1 MTAFDCDNGSLD
13 GQQSKAI
20 NTAVR
25 TLDERAELARG
36 ELPEADRIAQEDAPQ
51 VIEIGV
57 QFVEAVIDL
66 GGDLDTDP
74 QTSALEKSSDRD
86 PFATVS
92 IDAHPPANQAMTLPA
107 RYEQQG
113 VPQIGVNNP

>member
-1 MTAFDCDNGSLD
+1 MAAFDLDNESLD
-13 GQQSKAI
+13 GQQSKA
-20 NTAVR
+20 TSTVVR

-36 ELPEADRIAQEDAPQ
+36 ELPETDRIAQEDVLQ

-57 QFVEAVIDL
+57 QFAETVIDI
-66 GGDLDTDP
+66 GGDVDIYP
-74 QTSALEKSSDRD
+74 QTSTLKKSSDRD
-86 PFATVS
+86 LFATIS

-113 VPQIGVNNP
+113 VPKNGINNP